1 MSSAQVQQAPYAGQG
16 SPVSSRHYPPSADAN
31 YGQQTAN
38 ASPTSSRRHTRRP
51 SGNSNAAQHQQQ
63 QYYSPAN
70 TNNNSPAIQHHR
82 HQQSTDYDSSIDN
95 NSSGD
100 YHRGQPPVAPP
111 RTSSHNSRQSGAAL
125 AAAVSAT
132 PDRPSKSRGGQTADE
147 RAIHSARIATGDGS
161 ADAYHRENRQTNGY
175 REKSYDSNTNKASQ
189 KSERSSRRAQQPPT
203 EQVAQAQRSSR
214 NQAQRTDTNVVQDT
228 TDILARLVVSEP
240 EVDLVREKERMAEA
254 TPHHYKAPE
263 PVGGDGNG
271 SGMQDEAIQHSPP
284 GERRRQ
290 DHSQS
295 KKEKNT
301 RFGEYYLGNTLG
313 EGEFGKVKMGWK
325 QEGGV
330 QVCSSTK
337 IRASDAR
344 LTVNRSPSSLSAVTV
359 LEVIPPAW
367 RKFTAKSLSCAKS
380 LTRISSVFMRWS
392 RLRSIL
398 VSSLSTPRVESFS
411 TTFSTTAT
419 SKTMQ
424 HVAYS
429 RSSFLVLDI
438 CIKRALFTE
447 I

>member
-1 MSSAQVQQAPYAGQG
+1 MSSAQVQQAPYAGQD

-51 SGNSNAAQHQQQ
+51 SGNSNVAQQQQQQQ

-70 TNNNSPAIQHHR
+70 TNNNSPATQHHR
-82 HQQSTDYDSSIDN
+82 RQQSTDYNSSIDKN
-95 NSSGD
+95 GSGD

-125 AAAVSAT
+125 AAAVSDT
-132 PDRPSKSRGGQTADE
+132 PNRPSKSHGGQTADE
-147 RAIHSARIATGDGS
+147 RAIHAARIAAGDGS
-161 ADAYHRENRQTNGY
+161 ADAYQRENRQTNGY

-203 EQVAQAQRSSR
+203 EQAVQAQRSSR
-214 NQAQRTDTNVVQDT
+214 NQAQRTDTNGVQDT
-228 TDILARLVVSEP
+228 TDILARLIVSEP

-254 TPHHYKAPE
+254 TPHHFKAPE

-271 SGMQDEAIQHSPP
+271 SGMQDEPMQHSPP

-337 IRASDAR
+337 ITAFNVHTNS
-344 LTVNRSPSSLSAVTV
+344 NRSPSSSSAVTA
-359 LEVIPPAW
+359 LEV
-367 RKFTAKSLSCAKS
+367 T
-380 LTRISSVFMRWS
+380 
-392 RLRSIL
+392 
-398 VSSLSTPRVESFS
+398 
-411 TTFSTTAT
+411 
-419 SKTMQ
+419 Q
-424 HVAYS
+424 HV
-429 RSSFLVLDI
+429 
-438 CIKRALFTE
+438 
-447 I
+447 